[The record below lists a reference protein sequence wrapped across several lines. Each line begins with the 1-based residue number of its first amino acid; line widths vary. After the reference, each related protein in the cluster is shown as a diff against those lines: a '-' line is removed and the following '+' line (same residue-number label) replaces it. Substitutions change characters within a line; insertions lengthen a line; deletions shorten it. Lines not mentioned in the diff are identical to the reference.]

1 MPSRGG
7 LYMVPWD
14 HKEMR
19 DAEGDLPDC
28 EIACGIRPL
37 MAEMRKGVA

>member
-14 HKEMR
+14 HTEMCDPER
-19 DAEGDLPDC
+19 DLPDG
-28 EIACGIRPL
+28 EIACRIRPL
-37 MAEMRKGVA
+37 LSEMGKGVA

>member
-14 HKEMR
+14 HTEMR
-19 DAEGDLPDC
+19 DAERDLPDC
-28 EIACGIRPL
+28 EIACRIRL
-37 MAEMRKGVA
+37 LLAEMRKGVA